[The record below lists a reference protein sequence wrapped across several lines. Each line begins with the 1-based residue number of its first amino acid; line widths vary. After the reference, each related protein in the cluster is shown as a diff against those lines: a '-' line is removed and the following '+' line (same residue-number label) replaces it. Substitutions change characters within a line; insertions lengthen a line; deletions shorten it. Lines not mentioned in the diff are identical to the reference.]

1 MLGCWICV
9 GVMRKGQNSRRNVE
23 KLVFNMG
30 TIKNCHDVWKLKLN
44 AGILWEMTKAA
55 ENCIIN
61 RIISAKLLNTRLD

>member
-9 GVMRKGQNSRRNVE
+9 GAMRKEQNLLRNAG
-23 KLVFNMG
+23 KPVFNMG

-44 AGILWEMTKAA
+44 AGILWEMIKAA

-61 RIISAKLLNTRLD
+61 RIISAKSSDIKSG

>member
-1 MLGCWICV
+1 
-9 GVMRKGQNSRRNVE
+9 MRKEQNSRRSVE

-55 ENCIIN
+55 ENYIIN
-61 RIISAKLLNTRLD
+61 RIISAKSLDIKPG